1 MKANGNKL
9 RIRDLRKEKRMTQ
22 ATLAEAAGVNRI
34 TIAKYET
41 GRINP
46 TLESAHK
53 IASALGCTVDDLL
66 KDIVTEG

>member
-66 KDIVTEG
+66 KEA